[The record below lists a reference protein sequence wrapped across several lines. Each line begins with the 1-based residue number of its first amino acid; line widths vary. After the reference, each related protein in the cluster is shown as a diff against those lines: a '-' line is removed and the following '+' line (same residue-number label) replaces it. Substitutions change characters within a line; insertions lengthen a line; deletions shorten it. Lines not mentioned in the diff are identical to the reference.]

1 MAKSREDVL
10 KSLRDIFNGKTTES
24 EAPATVK
31 VTAGV
36 AADVEAFESLRKRR
50 QTEEVAE
57 EIEDE
62 PAALQH
68 HPWRDDEDDDEE
80 EEESEE
86 IEDTEDGDE
95 SDDVEDVESSPA
107 EELLDRVEAL
117 IDYIVENGEALK
129 SWLAAVR

>member
-68 HPWRDDEDDDEE
+68 HPWRDDEE
-80 EEESEE
+80 EEESQE

-117 IDYIVENGEALK
+117 IDYVVENGEALK

>member
-10 KSLRDIFNGKTTES
+10 KSLRDIFNNKTTES
-24 EAPATVK
+24 EAPAAVK
-31 VTAGV
+31 VTASV
-36 AADVEAFESLRKRR
+36 AADAEAFESLRKRR
-50 QTEEVAE
+50 HTEEVAE

-62 PAALQH
+62 
-68 HPWRDDEDDDEE
+68 DEEEE

-86 IEDTEDGDE
+86 IEDTEDTEDGDE